1 MNMSTVLLLT
11 YVSLF
16 AMVHIMS
23 GQESANKYE
32 GLDHIIISVP
42 NLERGIALF
51 TERTGIAP
59 IKGGQHPGRN
69 TENALISL
77 GAGRYIELLAPIN
90 SGADVPADVDLNLR
104 GWAVHT
110 KALPGIL
117 QRLTV
122 AGFELTSPR
131 PGSRRTPDGALL
143 EWQIADLRDP
153 HLALAPFIIQWS
165 ATTPHPST
173 TNPRGCELVSI
184 DLESPDPA
192 RLSGFLKVFGY
203 QGEVQKSTK
212 PRMQVVLSCPKG
224 RLELISKDQ

>member
-143 EWQIADLRDP
+143 EWQMADLRDP

-184 DLESPDPA
+184 ELESPDPA
-192 RLSGFLKVFGY
+192 RLSRFLRVFGY
-203 QGEVQKSTK
+203 QGEVQKGTK